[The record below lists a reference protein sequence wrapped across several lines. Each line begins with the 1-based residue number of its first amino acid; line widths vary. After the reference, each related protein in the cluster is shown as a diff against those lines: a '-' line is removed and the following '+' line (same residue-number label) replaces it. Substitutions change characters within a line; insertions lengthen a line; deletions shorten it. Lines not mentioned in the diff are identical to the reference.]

1 MLQPVYHAMQQQS
14 TSINYADV
22 TETNKAFPKIM
33 CGVYIYIYI
42 KSLVYIFIF
51 YTYAYIDINKV
62 PYNYFLNI
70 INTQNEIINVF
81 IFKFL

>member
-1 MLQPVYHAMQQQS
+1 MLQPVYHAMQQS

-22 TETNKAFPKIM
+22 TETNKAFSKIK
-33 CGVYIYIYI
+33 VWFIYI
-42 KSLVYIFIF
+42 KLSVYIFIF
-51 YTYAYIDINKV
+51 YTYAYIDITKV
-62 PYNYFLNI
+62 PHNYFLNI